1 MSAPRS
7 FTVPVQ
13 VLEVG
18 GGLQPCVV
26 LEPPPPLRPFR
37 VPCSREVVVSLA
49 SFLYR
54 WIEVTIEDGKI
65 AAFHTSAAQ
74 GETP

>member
-1 MSAPRS
+1 
-7 FTVPVQ
+7 
-13 VLEVG
+13 
-18 GGLQPCVV
+18 
-26 LEPPPPLRPFR
+26 
-37 VPCSREVVVSLA
+37 VVVSLA

>member
-1 MSAPRS
+1 MSAPKS
-7 FTVPVQ
+7 FTLPVR

-18 GGLQPCVV
+18 GLHPSVI
-26 LEPPPPLRPFR
+26 LEPPPPLRRFM
-37 VPCSREVVVSLA
+37 VPCSLEVVVSLA

-65 AAFHTSAAQ
+65 AAFHTSAEQ